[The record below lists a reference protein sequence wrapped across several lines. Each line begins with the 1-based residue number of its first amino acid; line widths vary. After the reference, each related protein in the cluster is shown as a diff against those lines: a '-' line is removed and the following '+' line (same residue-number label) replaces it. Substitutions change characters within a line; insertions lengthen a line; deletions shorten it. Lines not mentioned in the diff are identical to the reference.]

1 VAPQLSTSPAT
12 GLPAESF
19 SDEVSHDPY
28 IKFNRAEW
36 SHLSQSTP
44 LPLTEHDVERL
55 RGLCDPITLGEVD
68 TIYRPISR
76 LLNLYITASGA
87 LHDAAATFL
96 GEDVPRTPYV
106 IGIAGSVAVG
116 KSTVARVLRE
126 MIARWPETPRVDLV
140 TTDGFLYPNQV
151 LAERGIL
158 DRKGFPESY
167 DQQALLAFVQSIKAS
182 APTAEAPIYSHITYD
197 IVPGEMNTVRHP
209 DVLIIEGLNVLQPAK
224 RSLSNGNS
232 DTVSDYFD
240 FSIYVDAK
248 TEDIRQWYVDRFLA
262 LRATAFKRPDS
273 YFRRYAEL
281 SDDDAVAT
289 ALSVWANINEPN
301 LVQNIEPTRGRA
313 DLILVKGSDHSVT
326 EVKLRKL

>member
-1 VAPQLSTSPAT
+1 MAA
-12 GLPAESF
+12 
-19 SDEVSHDPY
+19 HDPY
-28 IKFNRAEW
+28 IHFSRDEW
-36 SHLSQSTP
+36 SHLSLSTP
-44 LPLTEHDVERL
+44 LPLSQHDVERL

-68 TIYRPISR
+68 EIYRPISR

-87 LHDAAATFL
+87 LHDAAATFT
-96 GEDVPRTPYV
+96 GEKVPRTPYV

-126 MIARWPETPRVDLV
+126 MIARWPETPRVDLI
-140 TTDGFLYPNQV
+140 TTDGFLYPNAI
-151 LAERGIL
+151 LSERGIL

-167 DQQALLAFVQSIKAS
+167 DQRALLEFVQKIKAS
-182 APTAEAPIYSHITYD
+182 APTATAPVYSHITYD
-197 IVPGEMNTVRHP
+197 IVPGETKTIRHP

-248 TEDIRQWYVDRFLA
+248 TEDIEEWYIDRFLA

-281 SDDDAVAT
+281 PDADAVAI
-289 ALSVWANINEPN
+289 ALNLWNNINQPN

-313 DLILVKGSDHSVT
+313 DLILVKGKDHNVT

>member
-1 VAPQLSTSPAT
+1 VGA
-12 GLPAESF
+12 
-19 SDEVSHDPY
+19 HDPY
-28 IKFNRAEW
+28 IELGRADW
-36 SHLSQSTP
+36 SHLSLATP
-44 LPLTEHDVERL
+44 LPLTEADVHRL
-55 RGLCDPITLGEVD
+55 RGLCDPITLQEVD
-68 TIYRPISR
+68 EIYRPISR

-140 TTDGFLYPNQV
+140 TTDGFLYPNAV

-167 DQQALLAFVQSIKAS
+167 DQRALLEFVQKIKAS
-182 APTAEAPIYSHITYD
+182 APIAKVPIYSHISYD
-197 IVPGEMNTVRHP
+197 IVPGEYKTIKHP

-248 TEDIRQWYVDRFLA
+248 TKDVRQWYIDRFLA
-262 LRATAFKRPDS
+262 LRETAFTRPDS
-273 YFRRYAEL
+273 YFKRYADL
-281 SDDDAVAT
+281 SDADAVAQ
-289 ALSVWANINEPN
+289 ALSLWNGINEPN

-313 DLILVKGSDHSVT
+313 DLILIKGADHQVK

>member
-1 VAPQLSTSPAT
+1 MSA
-12 GLPAESF
+12 
-19 SDEVSHDPY
+19 HDPY
-28 IKFNRAEW
+28 LTFDRAEW
-36 SHLSQSTP
+36 QRLSQATP
-44 LPLTEHDVERL
+44 LPLSEADVERL
-55 RGLCDPITLGEVD
+55 RGLCDPITLSEVD
-68 TIYRPISR
+68 EIYRPISR

-140 TTDGFLYPNQV
+140 TTDGFLYPNSV

-167 DQQALLAFVQSIKAS
+167 DQRALLEFVQKIKGDAPSAS
-182 APTAEAPIYSHITYD
+182 APIYSHITYD
-197 IVPGEMNTVRHP
+197 IVPGETKTVNHP

-248 TEDIRQWYVDRFLA
+248 TDVIEQWYINRFLA
-262 LRATAFKRPDS
+262 LRKTAFTRPDS
-273 YFRRYAEL
+273 YFWRYAKL
-281 SDDDAVAT
+281 SDADAIAT
-289 ALSVWANINEPN
+289 ALGLWNNINQPN

-313 DLILVKGSDHSVT
+313 DLILVKGEDHNVT